1 MVATTGPVDSVTS
14 VVMMTVLTFMISS
27 SSSFAS
33 CRFTCAKTQWRRHLL
48 FLPPSLIQYFLNT
61 DKHQTKRQN
70 KHDCYPICQNR
81 NKLDHKYVSHNFLRF
96 LTNLSDL
103 SADQHI
109 GLTCSLQYSS
119 VRHSLGHDVSPDTV
133 NLRIRVVF
141 METTVNIDDGHLV
154 ELPPLHGHLFH
165 DVLAVEDWLEVK
177 PRFLTSQP
185 SIQYVLV
192 IVE

>member
-1 MVATTGPVDSVTS
+1 M
-14 VVMMTVLTFMISS
+14 
-27 SSSFAS
+27 
-33 CRFTCAKTQWRRHLL
+33 
-48 FLPPSLIQYFLNT
+48 
-61 DKHQTKRQN
+61 
-70 KHDCYPICQNR
+70 
-81 NKLDHKYVSHNFLRF
+81 
-96 LTNLSDL
+96 
-103 SADQHI
+103 
-109 GLTCSLQYSS
+109 TCSLQYSS
-119 VRHSLGHDVSPDTV
+119 VRHSLGHDVSPDPV